1 MISRDNQGK
10 IVGQIEHL
18 RDAQGNTVDTNTTYD
33 SRERPVVQKITI
45 RDTRGHV
52 ESRTIL
58 NGKLLP

>member
-18 RDAQGNTVDTNTTYD
+18 RDAQGNTID
-33 SRERPVVQKITI
+33 SVTSYVNERPVLQLITV
-45 RDTRGHV
+45 RDNQGRV
-52 ESRTIL
+52 ESKTIL